1 MNKLIRNLSASLR
14 NLLPALLIIPS
25 VVIVILLV
33 SNKTVNALPEYTTR
47 TGESCAACHVS
58 AGGGGPR
65 TLRGLLWSA
74 RGKPD
79 MVPELPGL
87 MIAPGVSDGIEL
99 YQIACGGCHGLKG
112 EGLSASGLA
121 GTNISQTAVRDFT
134 VNGIAELKMPAFK
147 GLFTDE
153 QLDTLVTFVAGLAS
167 GEIPPPPDFYH
178 LPPPI
183 LSCSQAPDDPA
194 CSYTVSENGG
204 N

>member
-1 MNKLIRNLSASLR
+1 MKKYFRSLSTPLR
-14 NLLPALLIIPS
+14 KLLPALLIIPS

-33 SNKTVNALPEYTTR
+33 SSKTVNALPEYSTR
-47 TGESCAACHVS
+47 TGEPCAACHVS

-65 TLRGLLWSA
+65 TLRGLLWAA

-79 MVPELPGL
+79 KVPELPGL
-87 MIAPGVSDGIEL
+87 MVAPGVSDGVEL

-112 EGLSASGLA
+112 EGLSARGLA
-121 GTNISQTAVRDFT
+121 NTNIGLPAIKDFT
-134 VNGIAELKMPAFK
+134 LNGIPQLKMPSFK
-147 GLFTDE
+147 GLFTDD

-167 GEIPPPPDFYH
+167 GEIPPPPDSYH

-183 LSCSQAPDDPA
+183 LSCSQAPEDPA
-194 CSYTVSENGG
+194 CMYTVTENGG